1 MENKETDYLKML
13 EVLEQDKIQMEQK
26 LALMTEEERI
36 EFLQKQNDIAIKHAK
51 EYGIKTLKIS
61 GRKNG

>member
-1 MENKETDYLKML
+1 LENKETDYLKML
-13 EVLEQDKIQMEQK
+13 EAIEEDKKQLEQK
-26 LALMTEEERI
+26 LELMTDEERI